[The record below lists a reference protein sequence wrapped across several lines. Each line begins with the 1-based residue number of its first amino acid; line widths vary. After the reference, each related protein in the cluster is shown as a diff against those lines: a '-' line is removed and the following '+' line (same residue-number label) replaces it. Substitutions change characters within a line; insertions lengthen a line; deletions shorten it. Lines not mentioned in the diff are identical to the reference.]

1 MELSNDKKIP
11 LADRARPQDFDSF
24 VGQVNIIGKNK
35 ILRQAIE
42 NDSVP
47 SIIFWG
53 PPGCGKTTLA
63 RIIAKQ
69 TKSAFIQLS
78 AVSSGVKNIR
88 DEVLKA
94 EQLKRLGTNTIIF
107 IDEIHRFNKAQQDA
121 LLPYVENGTIT
132 LIGATTENPSFEV
145 NSALL
150 SRARVFV
157 LEKLSGEDIEIL
169 IKRALV
175 KFYPKT
181 KINKDAVGFLSQ
193 MADGDARV
201 ALSALEFALKIDSV
215 VSLEIIKEALQ
226 KSLMYDKAGEEHYNL
241 ISALHKSMRGSN
253 ADAALYY
260 LIRMLESG
268 EDPLY
273 IARRLIRFA
282 SEDIGIANSLALP
295 QAVSAYNACHYIG
308 MPECGVNLAQAAVYM
323 AKSKKNNSLYIAYQ
337 KAQID
342 VKQYGNLSVPLH
354 LRNAPTKLMKDLSY
368 GKDYKYSPDYG
379 YNEKQEYM
387 PDKLKNRRYL

>member
-241 ISALHKSMRGSN
+241 
-253 ADAALYY
+253 
-260 LIRMLESG
+260 
-268 EDPLY
+268 
-273 IARRLIRFA
+273 
-282 SEDIGIANSLALP
+282 
-295 QAVSAYNACHYIG
+295 
-308 MPECGVNLAQAAVYM
+308 
-323 AKSKKNNSLYIAYQ
+323 
-337 KAQID
+337 
-342 VKQYGNLSVPLH
+342 
-354 LRNAPTKLMKDLSY
+354 
-368 GKDYKYSPDYG
+368 
-379 YNEKQEYM
+379 
-387 PDKLKNRRYL
+387 